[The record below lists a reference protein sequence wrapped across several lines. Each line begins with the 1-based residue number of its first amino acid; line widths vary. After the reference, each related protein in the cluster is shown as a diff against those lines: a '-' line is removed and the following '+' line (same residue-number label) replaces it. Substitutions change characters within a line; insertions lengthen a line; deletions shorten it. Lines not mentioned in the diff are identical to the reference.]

1 MGGIWSWLYGVAVD
15 DRDGDEGDI
24 LMVVWVG
31 YGHGDMVFAVDDR
44 DGVDGDILMV
54 VWVGYGRG
62 DMVLL

>member
-1 MGGIWSWLYGVAVD
+1 MSVD

-31 YGHGDMVFAVDDR
+31 YEH
-44 DGVDGDILMV
+44 
-54 VWVGYGRG
+54 G